1 MIIIIAF
8 FSLIA
13 LIIIHELGHFL
24 LAKKFG
30 IKVEEFGI
38 GIPPRIFGKKIGETI
53 YSINLLPLGGFVK
66 LYGHEKR
73 ETDPDSFS
81 SKPIWQRAL
90 VILGG
95 VVSFWIVAAVL
106 LSIVVALGV
115 PTVVGDEEAGLT
127 DPKVQIVSVS
137 KDSPAEQVEIKI
149 GDMIRG
155 INDAPVSKVKEVQEI
170 TQANKGKE
178 MILTIQ
184 RGKEVF
190 NVSLVPRESFPA
202 GDGAMGVGLMR
213 IALKSYPWYLAPF
226 KGIIATG
233 NLTLAI
239 LDGWV
244 MTLSSL
250 FQGNGMP
257 QGVEVSGI
265 VGIFELFVL
274 VGGLGLSYF
283 LQFIAIIAISL
294 ALINALPIPA
304 LDGGWLAFLLLEKI
318 RGKPVKQ
325 KTEQVISSVFFVLLI
340 ALMIWIN
347 VRDIIRIF

>member
-1 MIIIIAF
+1 MIIAIAF
-8 FSLIA
+8 ISLIT

-73 ETDPDSFS
+73 ETGPDSFS

-95 VVSFWIVAAVL
+95 VVSFWIVAAIL
-106 LSIVVALGV
+106 LSIVMALGV
-115 PTVVGDEEAGLT
+115 PTIVGDEETGLT
-127 DPKVQIVSVS
+127 NPMVQIVGVA
-137 KDSPAEQVEIKI
+137 KDSPAEQAEMRI
-149 GDMIRG
+149 GDAIIG
-155 INDAPVSKVKEVQEI
+155 INDVSLNKVKEVQEI
-170 TQANKGKE
+170 TQENKGKE

-190 NVSLVPRESFPA
+190 NVSLTPRESFPE
-202 GDGAMGVGLMR
+202 GEGAMGVGLIR
-213 IALKSYPWYLAPF
+213 TALKSYPWYLAPF

-257 QGVEVSGI
+257 EGAEVRGI
-265 VGIFELFVL
+265 VGIFELFVQ

-283 LQFIAIIAISL
+283 LQFIAIIAVSL
-294 ALINALPIPA
+294 ALINALPLPA
-304 LDGGWLAFLLLEKI
+304 LDGGWFALLMVEKL
-318 RGKPVKQ
+318 RGKPINQ
-325 KTEQVISSVFFVLLI
+325 KTEQIISSIFFILLI
-340 ALMIWIN
+340 TLMVWITIKD
-347 VRDIIRIF
+347 VARLF

>member
-1 MIIIIAF
+1 MIIFIAF
-8 FSLIA
+8 LSLIS

-30 IKVEEFGI
+30 VRVEEFGI
-38 GIPPRIFGKKIGETI
+38 GLPPRLFGKKIGETI

-73 ETDPDSFS
+73 ETGPDSFS
-81 SKPIWQRAL
+81 NKPIWQRAL

-106 LSIVVALGV
+106 LSIVMALGV

-137 KDSPAEQVEIKI
+137 KDSPAEQTEIRI
-149 GDMIRG
+149 GDAIRG
-155 INDAPVSKVKEVQEI
+155 INNVSVSKVKEIQEI
-170 TQANKGKE
+170 TEVNKGKE
-178 MILTIQ
+178 MTLTIQ
-184 RGKEVF
+184 RGQEVF
-190 NVSLVPRESFPA
+190 DVSLVPRESFPA
-202 GDGAMGVGLMR
+202 GEGAMGVGLIR
-213 IALKSYPWYLAPF
+213 TALKSYPWYLAPF

-239 LDGWV
+239 FDGWV

-257 QGVEVSGI
+257 QGAEVRGI
-265 VGIFELFVL
+265 VGIFELFVQ
-274 VGGLGLSYF
+274 VGGLGISYF
-283 LQFIAIIAISL
+283 LQFIAIIAVSL
-294 ALINALPIPA
+294 ALINALPLPA
-304 LDGGWLAFLLLEKI
+304 LDGGWFVLLIIEKF
-318 RGKPVKQ
+318 RGKPINQ
-325 KTEQVISSVFFVLLI
+325 KTEQVISSIFFVLLI
-340 ALMIWIN
+340 TLMVWITIKD
-347 VRDIIRIF
+347 VARLF